1 MDDYRSKN
9 FIKNYTPINLDEIKL
24 FNSVKMEDASEITKL
39 STPYL
44 VSNYLYFKDFNSN
57 KLDKEEIMFDI
68 NLSYKEMIL
77 ELNKVN
83 LEFSISEFLK
93 RNKTQSILTKKYQ
106 KNNDDKINFLEQCII
121 EILDWYEETGYSFP
135 ESTSVYFARIK
146 NGKKKNIKNKGG
158 RPVNPNTAIQK
169 TKLRNRF
176 YHLNKDYKSNKAL
189 DKLEKECSEF
199 KRSTIQTYL
208 KK

>member
-189 DKLEKECSEF
+189 DKLEKEFPQF